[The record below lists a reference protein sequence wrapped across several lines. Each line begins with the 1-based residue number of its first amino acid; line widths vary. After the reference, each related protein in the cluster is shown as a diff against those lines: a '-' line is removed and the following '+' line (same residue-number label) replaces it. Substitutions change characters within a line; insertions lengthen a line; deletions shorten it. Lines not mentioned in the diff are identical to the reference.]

1 LIPGV
6 HAASHFF
13 KSLIRTFSF
22 IEGFWLTKPSAMS
35 PIRGTTSASELLIV
49 HPGDRIHQASHILSF
64 NLASPFIYTSPSLP
78 TACGV
83 RVRLRL

>member
-13 KSLIRTFSF
+13 KSLIRTSSF

-49 HPGDRIHQASHILSF
+49 HPGDRIHQA
-64 NLASPFIYTSPSLP
+64 PSTPLLKERMEK
-78 TACGV
+78 G
-83 RVRLRL
+83 RVETKDIQIDRFRG